1 MKKNISFA
9 KKIDFPTMIGEITAI
24 DLEHTLKFT
33 DESNI
38 EGELIVK
45 GKYKLT
51 EASRLEEDFSYKI
64 PTEISLTEKL
74 DLDTASIDIVDFYY
88 EIENDDIMICNI
100 ELKVEGLEIIEL
112 EDTIEDEKEEELP
125 PEHNKEQEK
134 TLKTEEEVLESK
146 RTIKNEILEP
156 SLERSTT
163 IEEDTERE
171 CDGEEKELEIPKK
184 EDTTSKKEAKIP
196 KDQEEPKIYIQK
208 EEPKNMI
215 DPQETIRN
223 DQEKKESTQNL
234 KSLFLNLSDDEETFS
249 TYSVYILRQEETITQ
264 ILEKYKTTKEEVE
277 KYNDLNN
284 MSVGSKIIIPIINE

>member
-1 MKKNISFA
+1 MKKYIFC